1 MDVSEDAGPT
11 SRTVPGETEQ
21 RLSQDMKEEKMVAS
35 LRFELRS
42 QDPESRMIDRYT
54 TRLLN
59 PRFTYHS

>member
-1 MDVSEDAGPT
+1 MLSED
-11 SRTVPGETEQ
+11 VLE
-21 RLSQDMKEEKMVAS
+21 KEMVAS

-59 PRFTYHS
+59 PRFTYPS